1 MKKIFNYWN
10 KNRLKITITFIIIVF
25 AISLI
30 IITNNLLKQSIDE
43 NNYSETLKENTTSKI
58 ESVITDTQIPVS
70 VAEGN
75 EQIIAKFVENC
86 NNRNYEQAYNM
97 LTDECKNEQFRTLEE
112 FIQNY
117 CNPIFSNNRTYS
129 LELWN
134 TGFGVYTYRV
144 LFYSNNILETGEF
157 NSGNNFEDYIT
168 VLDDGETN
176 AININGY
183 IYMQP
188 INKQQVT
195 QNIEISVVNRHIY
208 RDYEEYS
215 ITIVNNSNDT
225 IRISDGKNSNDIC
238 LVDQNEVEYN
248 AIMNEISVLN
258 LEIQPG
264 YRKNF
269 TIRFNKLY
277 NTYRIIDRIE
287 FKNIILNI
295 NDEQSNAINIAIEI

>member
-157 NSGNNFEDYIT
+157 N
-168 VLDDGETN
+168 
-176 AININGY
+176 INGY